1 MRYLAEI
8 QKQSKGFMGGFDTK
22 LKLLACQRNDR
33 SWSVVSGNEFIET
46 DDTGNLGDGALVIVD
61 IVNRQVQGKIEN
73 ATKEMLV
80 ILQGL
85 SRLLEKTKSQEDEIE
100 VWKESLTIQ
109 SEELSRRE
117 IEMENRLEQLEQMEA
132 EFAKFD
138 EQRQEIAKARQEAEE
153 IKTKFEAQSQELEQA
168 WSQLRGEQNLLE
180 QKIRDSKLIDES
192 QANEILTLL
201 DSLKA
206 ETIPAESIQ
215 QKLQLAFKSIEE
227 QQGFFTK
234 HWQELSQNQKNIQK
248 NQQDCLE
255 YESAFQQSQKDLEIL
270 ILSTAQ
276 INQQLQT
283 AQKSLEI
290 KQDLIHI
297 LELQEQAQTEIEE
310 SFERMG
316 IESSG
321 ANLEQQ
327 LDLKALENMP
337 LPELEEIVKNL
348 QKDLEKVARFVS
360 DQEEELSWQ
369 CQAVEELEQKI
380 NEANEFDR
388 LSLEQELVEEKEAKR
403 MLDETLVGQRRSLKE
418 RHEILLQ
425 HSRILKRRQGII
437 DLDSELQAI
446 NFEPIKH
453 LVQKSKLQLQKQQQK
468 IKTEIQQIELE
479 IQKLTAEIQQK
490 QTDTEALRQKI
501 VQKQDSWQQAQAAL
515 ALIQIQIDFYQKNL
529 QPLQDILN
537 NLRQDIEELE
547 TSVVSDNQT
556 EHNQNQVLIEI
567 DRIIKELIVS
577 PAVATN

>member
-1 MRYLAEI
+1 
-8 QKQSKGFMGGFDTK
+8 MGGFDTK

-46 DDTGNLGDGALVIVD
+46 DDTGNLGDGALVIVN
-61 IVNRQVQGKIEN
+61 IVNRQVQGKIET
-73 ATKEMLV
+73 ASKEMIV

-100 VWKESLTIQ
+100 GWKESLTIQ

-138 EQRQEIAKARQEAEE
+138 EQRQEIATARQEAEE

-206 ETIPAESIQ
+206 ETVPTESIQ
-215 QKLQLAFKSIEE
+215 QKIQLLFKAIEE
-227 QQGFFTK
+227 QQEHFTK
-234 HWQELSQNQKNIQK
+234 HWQELSHNQKSIQK
-248 NQQDCLE
+248 TQQDCVQ
-255 YESAFQQSQKDLEIL
+255 YESEFQQSQKDLEVL
-270 ILSTAQ
+270 MSTTAQ
-276 INQQLQT
+276 INQKLQT
-283 AQKSLEI
+283 AQQSLEI
-290 KQDLIHI
+290 KQDLIRI
-297 LELQEQAQTEIEE
+297 LESQEQAQTEIEE
-310 SFERMG
+310 SFERIG
-316 IESSG
+316 IESSDS
-321 ANLEQQ
+321 NLEQQ

-337 LPELEEIVKNL
+337 LPELEAIVKNL

-437 DLDSELQAI
+437 ELDSELQAI
-446 NFEPIKH
+446 NFEPIKN
-453 LVQKSKLQLQKQQQK
+453 LLQKSKLQLQKQQQK

-479 IQKLTAEIQQK
+479 IQKLKGEIQQK
-490 QTDTEALRQKI
+490 QTDIETLRQEI
-501 VQKQDSWQQAQAAL
+501 VQKQDSWQQAKITFSQ
-515 ALIQIQIDFYQKNL
+515 IQIKIDFYQENL

-537 NLRQDIEELE
+537 NLRQDIEQLAN
-547 TSVVSDNQT
+547 SVVNDNQT
-556 EHNQNQVLIEI
+556 DQNQNQVLIEI
-567 DRIIKELIVS
+567 DRIIKELIVG
-577 PAVATN
+577 PVVATS